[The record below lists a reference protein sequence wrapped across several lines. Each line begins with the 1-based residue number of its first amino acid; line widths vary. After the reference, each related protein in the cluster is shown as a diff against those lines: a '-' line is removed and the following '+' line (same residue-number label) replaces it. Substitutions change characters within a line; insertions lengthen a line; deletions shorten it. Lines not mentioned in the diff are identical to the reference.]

1 MLVHSVYFWL
11 KGGLSSADRE
21 AFRQGLESLTA
32 IKSAREVYIGS
43 PAPTP
48 KRPIVESS
56 YDFGLIVVLPDM
68 AAHDAYQIDPVHKA
82 FIAKF
87 SPMWERLL
95 VFDVQ

>member
-11 KGGLSSADRE
+11 KGGLSSADRD
-21 AFRQGLESLTA
+21 AFRQGLESLMA
-32 IKSAREVYIGS
+32 VKSAQKVYVGS

-48 KRPIVESS
+48 KRPIIESS
-56 YDFGLIVVLPDM
+56 YDFALIVVMADM

-82 FIAKF
+82 FIARF

-95 VFDVQ
+95 VFDAQ